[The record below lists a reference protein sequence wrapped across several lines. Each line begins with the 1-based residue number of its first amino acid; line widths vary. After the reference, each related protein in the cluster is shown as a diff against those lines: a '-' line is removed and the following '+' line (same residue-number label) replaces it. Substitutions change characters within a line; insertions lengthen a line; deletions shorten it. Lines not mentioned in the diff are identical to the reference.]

1 MNLIESGGMN
11 NLNQSN
17 GSKTFLQIAEENNLG
32 VLVNRPLNAIFKNK
46 LIRLADY
53 PITEN
58 RSQEEIFDLIN
69 DLAKQEKILIDKY
82 VNYMESSASEKKD
95 VIDCLSLS
103 NTLKCNYR
111 KFDNPSDFQE
121 IKVNY
126 FVPRANFAID
136 EMGKNLPDETNLTRS
151 LRNYAVTTNILL
163 SSIISDL
170 GHKKNE
176 KNEVFH
182 KSIDKYLKNEQK
194 KLSLSQKAILL
205 INSVPQVTST
215 LVGMR
220 NEEYVKDVLNSIK
233 TEYLVDSSL
242 FWHNNSATK

>member
-1 MNLIESGGMN
+1 
-11 NLNQSN
+11 
-17 GSKTFLQIAEENNLG
+17 
-32 VLVNRPLNAIFKNK
+32 
-46 LIRLADY
+46 
-53 PITEN
+53 
-58 RSQEEIFDLIN
+58 
-69 DLAKQEKILIDKY
+69 
-82 VNYMESSASEKKD
+82 
-95 VIDCLSLS
+95 
-103 NTLKCNYR
+103 
-111 KFDNPSDFQE
+111 
-121 IKVNY
+121 
-126 FVPRANFAID
+126 
-136 EMGKNLPDETNLTRS
+136 
-151 LRNYAVTTNILL
+151 
-163 SSIISDL
+163 L